1 MVPACR
7 RLAIGFGARASAL
20 AHGGGAF
27 VSNSLC
33 VSTAMAG
40 TIEVGA
46 HLRVWTGDKGN
57 SQTGDM
63 GDSGTMGARGGLVF
77 G

>member
-1 MVPACR
+1 MPPACR
-7 RLAIGFGARASAL
+7 WVAIGFRSARERAGPRGWSVRVEL
-20 AHGGGAF
+20 TF
-27 VSNSLC
+27 

-63 GDSGTMGARGGLVF
+63 GDSGTMGARVV
-77 G
+77 